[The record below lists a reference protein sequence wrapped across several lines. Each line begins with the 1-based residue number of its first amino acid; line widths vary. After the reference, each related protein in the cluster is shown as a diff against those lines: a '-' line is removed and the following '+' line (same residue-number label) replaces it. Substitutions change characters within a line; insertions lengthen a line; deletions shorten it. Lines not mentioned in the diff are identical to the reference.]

1 MIDTGIKAELQ
12 NCIRNAQNCMMD
24 MGTELDKLPYE
35 GHQEKKRLKDLC
47 NKTGSLLKEAQQRCE
62 KLF

>member
-1 MIDTGIKAELQ
+1 LVDTGIKAELQ

-24 MGTELDKLPYE
+24 MGIELDKLPYE

-47 NKTGSLLKEAQQRCE
+47 AKTGSLLNEAQQRCE

>member
-1 MIDTGIKAELQ
+1 MVDTGIKAELQ

-24 MGTELDKLPYE
+24 MGTELDKLPAE

-47 NKTGSLLKEAQQRCE
+47 DKTGSLLKEAQQRCE